1 MSKRWLIVAAGVFLL
16 SLTAS
21 SQRTYKASSVLS
33 SGNWYKL
40 AIKSAG
46 VYRMDIPF
54 LNNLGISTGGLASN
68 SIRLFGNGGQMLA
81 EANAGPWTDD
91 LQENAIMVVDGGD
104 GILNGS
110 DYILF
115 YAAGPDH
122 WVKDSFNLRF
132 VHKKNLYSD
141 RSFYFLSVGGTGKR
155 VSTSAVITSPNT
167 TVTSFSER
175 YFHELDTVNFLAS
188 GREWYGEEFANIP
201 GKTTSRDFA
210 IGLLNLTNNSPVTV
224 ISQCIARSVGGA
236 SRFDLRLNNQLLG
249 QSFINGVNGGIYD
262 LFAQQSTAT
271 YTTTTTTQ
279 SNLLVSYNFI
289 PGSFNAQG
297 WLNWFELFCRR
308 NLSLDGI
315 DQLLFRDWSSVG
327 PANIASFVV
336 SNATATTQVW
346 DITDPLTPVQ
356 MPGTLSGSDFRFV
369 HTASRL
375 REYVAFNNTN
385 FRAPAAIGRVNMQDL
400 HNASATDYLI
410 ISYPA
415 FLQQAQRLAQFHQ
428 QQNSL
433 RTVVVT
439 TDQVFNEFASGSP
452 DPVAIRDFV
461 KMYYD
466 KFGTSAADKP
476 KYLLLFGDASY
487 DPKDRLNN
495 NTNLVPAW
503 ENSFSL
509 DPLSTY
515 ASDDFYGF
523 LDDNEDINSGLVI
536 NYLDIGIGRVPAKNT
551 DEAKNFVDKVIAYY
565 AKPAFGPWRNNL
577 TFIADDEDAN
587 LHVQDAEIF
596 TNTVTTVLPF
606 FNQQKIYLDA
616 FRQESGSGGSSYPQA
631 NIAINNQVYNGT
643 LIWNYNGHG
652 GARRLAEETVLDQEI
667 VNNWNNADKLP
678 LFITATCDFAPYD
691 NPAINSIGENIL
703 VRPKTGAIALMTTTR
718 VVFAFS
724 NRIMNNNYLQ
734 LALQADANGK
744 YKTLGDAVKE
754 AKNFTY
760 QTSGDVTNN
769 RKFTLLGDPAVT
781 LAFPQLKVR
790 ATKVNGIPVTQA
802 DTLSSTEKIT
812 IEGEVTDL
820 QGNVLT
826 GFNGAVYPVVFDK
839 PQTINTLANDPTSQ
853 VTPFVVQNNSLFK
866 GKATVQNGLFS
877 FSFKVPKDINFQ
889 YGSGKL
895 SLYAENGVTD
905 AGGAFTNFIVGGV
918 GNNSSNDAEG
928 PEIKPYLNDEK
939 FVNGGITNENPVLI
953 VKLADSS
960 GINTTGM
967 GIGHDIVATLDNE
980 NNRYFILNDF
990 YQSDPD
996 SYQQGTARFQLPA
1009 LEPGTHSLKIKAW
1022 DVLNNSNEAIL
1033 EFTVANDEELKLNHV
1048 LNYPNPFTSHTSFW
1062 FEHNKPGQPL
1072 QVYLQIMTVTGRVI
1086 KTIRKTII
1094 TDGNRSDEIQWDGR
1108 DEFGDKPGR
1117 GVYIYKLRVTAPDK
1131 KKKEVIEK
1139 LVIL

>member
-1 MSKRWLIVAAGVFLL
+1 MSKRWFIVAAVVFLL
-16 SLTAS
+16 SLTGA
-21 SQRTYKASSVLS
+21 SQRTYKSSSVLA

-40 AIKSAG
+40 ATQSAG
-46 VYRMDIPF
+46 IYKIDIPF
-54 LNNLGISTGGLASN
+54 LNSLGISTGNLASN

-81 EANAGPWTDD
+81 EANSGPWTDD
-91 LQENAIMVVDGGD
+91 LQENAIMIVDGGD
-104 GILNGS
+104 GILNGA

-115 YAAGPDH
+115 YAAGPDQ

-132 VHKKNLYSD
+132 THKKNLYTN

-155 VSTSAVITSPNT
+155 ISTSAVTTSPNT

-188 GREWYGEEFANIP
+188 GREWYGEEFASMP
-201 GKTTSRDFA
+201 GKTTTRDFGV
-210 IGLLNLTNNSPVTV
+210 GLSNLTNNSPVTV

-262 LFAQQSTAT
+262 LFAQQSTST
-271 YTTTTTTQ
+271 YTITTAQ
-279 SNLLVSYNFI
+279 NSLQINYNFV

-308 NLSLDGI
+308 NLFLNGT
-315 DQLLFRDWSSVG
+315 DQLLFRDWLSVG
-327 PANIASFVV
+327 PGNIASFVV
-336 SNATATTQVW
+336 SNATAATQVW

-356 MPGTLSGSDFRFV
+356 MPGNLSGSDFRFV
-369 HTASRL
+369 NTASRL
-375 REYVAFNNTN
+375 REYAAFNNTN
-385 FRAPAAIGRVNMQDL
+385 FLVPVAVGRVNTQNL
-400 HNASATDYLI
+400 HTASAADYI
-410 ISYPA
+410 IICYPA

-433 RTVVVT
+433 RSVVVT

-466 KFGTSAADKP
+466 KFGASAADKP

-503 ENSFSL
+503 ENNFSL

-551 DEAKNFVDKVIAYY
+551 EEAKNYVDKVIAYY
-565 AKPAFGPWRNNL
+565 AKPALGPWRNNL

-596 TNTVTTVLPF
+596 TTTAGTALPVA
-606 FNQQKIYLDA
+606 NQQKIYLDA
-616 FRQESGSGGSSYPQA
+616 FRQESGSGGSNYPQA

-703 VRPKTGAIALMTTTR
+703 VRPKTGAIGLMTTTR

-744 YKTLGDAVKE
+744 YKALGDAVKE

-760 QTSGDVTNN
+760 QTSGDITNN
-769 RKFTLLGDPAVT
+769 RKFTLLGDPALT

-790 ATKVNGIPVTQA
+790 ATKVNGIPVAQA

-820 QGNVLT
+820 QGNILT

-839 PQTINTLANDPTSQ
+839 PQTISTLANDATSQ

-889 YGSGKL
+889 YGNGKL
-895 SLYAENGVTD
+895 SLYAENGTTD
-905 AGGAFTNFIVGGV
+905 AAGAFTNFIVGGI
-918 GNNSSNDAEG
+918 GNNTGNDTEG

-967 GIGHDIVATLDNE
+967 GIGHDIVATLDND
-980 NNRYFILNDF
+980 NNRFFILNDF

-996 SYQQGTARFQLPA
+996 SYQQGTAKFQLPA

-1022 DVLNNSNEAIL
+1022 DVLNNSNEAVL
-1033 EFTVANDEELKLNHV
+1033 EFTVASDEELKLSHV
-1048 LNYPNPFTSHTSFW
+1048 LNYPNPFTTNTSFW

-1086 KTIRKTII
+1086 KTIRKTIT

>member
-1 MSKRWLIVAAGVFLL
+1 MSKRWFIVVAGVFLL
-16 SLTAS
+16 SVTAS

-46 VYRMDIPF
+46 VYKIDIPF
-54 LNNLGISTGGLASN
+54 LNSLGVATGNLASN

-81 EANAGPWTDD
+81 EANIDPWMDD

-115 YAAGPDH
+115 YAPGPDQ
-122 WVKDSFNLRF
+122 WIKDSFNLRF

-155 VSTSAVITSPNT
+155 VGASAVITSPNT

-188 GREWYGEEFANIP
+188 GREWYGEEFANMP
-201 GKTTSRDFA
+201 GKTTTRDFA
-210 IGLLNLTNNSPVTV
+210 VGLSNLTSNSPVTV

-236 SRFDLRLNNQLLG
+236 SRFDVRLNNQLLG

-262 LFAQQSTAT
+262 LFAQQTTAT
-271 YTTTTTTQ
+271 YSTTATQ
-279 SNLLVSYNFI
+279 SSLLVNYNFV

-297 WLNWFELFCRR
+297 WLNWFEIFCRR
-308 NLSLDGI
+308 NLSLGGT
-315 DQLLFRDWSSVG
+315 DQLLFRDWPSVG
-327 PANIASFVV
+327 PGNIANFVV
-336 SNATATTQVW
+336 SNATAATQIW

-356 MPGTLSGSDFRFV
+356 MPGILSGSDFRFV
-369 HTASRL
+369 NSASRL

-385 FRAPAAIGRVNMQDL
+385 FQVPVAVGRVNIQDL
-400 HNASATDYLI
+400 HNASPTDYLI
-410 ISYPA
+410 IAYPA

-495 NTNLVPAW
+495 NTNLVPVW
-503 ENSFSL
+503 ENNFSL

-551 DEAKNFVDKVIAYY
+551 DEAKNFVDKLVAYY

-596 TNTVTTVLPF
+596 TTTAGTVLPVA
-606 FNQQKIYLDA
+606 NQQKIYLDA

-643 LIWNYNGHG
+643 LVWNYNGHG

-734 LALQADANGK
+734 LALQAGANGK
-744 YKTLGDAVKE
+744 YKTLGDAVRE

-769 RKFTLLGDPAVT
+769 RKFTLLGDPALT

-790 ATKVNGIPVTQA
+790 ATKVNGIPVAQT

-826 GFNGAVYPVVFDK
+826 GFNGTVYPVVFDK
-839 PQTINTLANDPTSQ
+839 PQTISTLANDAASQ

-889 YGSGKL
+889 YGNGKL

-905 AGGAFTNFIVGGV
+905 AAGAFTNFIVGGV
-918 GNNSSNDAEG
+918 GNNTGNDTEG

-939 FVNGGITNENPVLI
+939 FVNGGIANENPVLI

-967 GIGHDIVATLDNE
+967 GIGHDIVATLDND

-1022 DVLNNSNEAIL
+1022 DVLNNSNEVVL
-1033 EFTVANDEELKLNHV
+1033 EFTVANDEELKLSHV

-1131 KKKEVIEK
+1131 KKKEVMEK

>member
-1 MSKRWLIVAAGVFLL
+1 MSKRWFIVAAGVFLL

-54 LNNLGISTGGLASN
+54 LNNLGISTGSLASN

-115 YAAGPDH
+115 YATGPDH

-155 VSTSAVITSPNT
+155 MSTSAVITSPNT

-271 YTTTTTTQ
+271 YTTTTTQ

-369 HTASRL
+369 NTASRL

-523 LDDNEDINSGLVI
+523 LDDNEDINSGLII

-967 GIGHDIVATLDNE
+967 GIGHDIVATLDND

-1033 EFTVANDEELKLNHV
+1033 EFTVANDEELKLSHV
-1048 LNYPNPFTSHTSFW
+1048 LNYPNPFTTNTSFW

-1072 QVYLQIMTVTGRVI
+1072 QIYLQIMTVTGRVI

-1108 DEFGDKPGR
+1108 DEFGDKPAR
-1117 GVYIYKLRVTAPDK
+1117 GVYIYKLRVTSPDK

>member
-1 MSKRWLIVAAGVFLL
+1 MSKRWFIVAAVVFLL
-16 SLTAS
+16 SLTGA
-21 SQRTYKASSVLS
+21 SQRTYKSSSVLA

-40 AIKSAG
+40 ATQSAG
-46 VYRMDIPF
+46 IYKIDIPF
-54 LNNLGISTGGLASN
+54 LNSLGISTGNLASN

-81 EANAGPWTDD
+81 EANSGPWTDD
-91 LQENAIMVVDGGD
+91 LQENAIMIVDGGD
-104 GILNGS
+104 GILNGA

-115 YAAGPDH
+115 YAAGPDQ

-132 VHKKNLYSD
+132 THKKNLYTN

-155 VSTSAVITSPNT
+155 ISTSAVTTSPNT

-188 GREWYGEEFANIP
+188 GREWYGEEFASMP
-201 GKTTSRDFA
+201 GKTTTRDFGV
-210 IGLLNLTNNSPVTV
+210 GLSNLTNNSPVTV

-262 LFAQQSTAT
+262 LFAQQSTST
-271 YTTTTTTQ
+271 YTITTAQ
-279 SNLLVSYNFI
+279 NSLQINYNFV

-308 NLSLDGI
+308 NLFLNGT
-315 DQLLFRDWSSVG
+315 DQLLFRDWLSVG
-327 PANIASFVV
+327 PGNIASFVV
-336 SNATATTQVW
+336 SNATAATQVW

-356 MPGTLSGSDFRFV
+356 MPGNLSGSDFRFV
-369 HTASRL
+369 NTASRL
-375 REYVAFNNTN
+375 REYAAFNNTN
-385 FRAPAAIGRVNMQDL
+385 FLVPVAVGRVNTQNL
-400 HNASATDYLI
+400 HTASAADYI
-410 ISYPA
+410 IICYPA

-433 RTVVVT
+433 RSVVVT

-466 KFGTSAADKP
+466 KFGASAADKP

-503 ENSFSL
+503 ENNFSL

-551 DEAKNFVDKVIAYY
+551 EEAKNFVDKVIAYY
-565 AKPAFGPWRNNL
+565 AKPALGPWRNNL

-596 TNTVTTVLPF
+596 TTTAGTALPVA
-606 FNQQKIYLDA
+606 NQQKIYLDA
-616 FRQESGSGGSSYPQA
+616 FRQESGSGGSNYPQA

-703 VRPKTGAIALMTTTR
+703 VRPKTGAIGLMTTTR

-744 YKTLGDAVKE
+744 YKALGDAVKE

-760 QTSGDVTNN
+760 QTSGDITNN
-769 RKFTLLGDPAVT
+769 RKFTLLGDPALT

-790 ATKVNGIPVTQA
+790 ATKVNGIPVAQA

-820 QGNVLT
+820 QGNILT

-839 PQTINTLANDPTSQ
+839 PQTISTLANDATSQ

-889 YGSGKL
+889 YGNGKL
-895 SLYAENGVTD
+895 SLYAENGTTD
-905 AGGAFTNFIVGGV
+905 AAGAFTNFIVGGI
-918 GNNSSNDAEG
+918 GNNTGNDTEG

-967 GIGHDIVATLDNE
+967 GIGHDIVATLDND
-980 NNRYFILNDF
+980 NNRFFILNDF

-996 SYQQGTARFQLPA
+996 SYQQGTAKFQLPA

-1022 DVLNNSNEAIL
+1022 DVLNNSNEAVL
-1033 EFTVANDEELKLNHV
+1033 EFTVASDEELKLSHV
-1048 LNYPNPFTSHTSFW
+1048 LNYPNPFTTNTSFW

-1086 KTIRKTII
+1086 KTIRKTIT